1 MTVEEKKSQ
10 DESLYVVGREQELTV
25 FQRELDSAVFTRKI
39 MNLYG
44 TAGIGKSF
52 LLDEFYKKALA
63 SSVIPYVIDCES
75 FAVTPQG
82 FCLHVL
88 NLVYPRGYESASDG
102 ELMSECVQALN
113 GLADSKRV
121 VLLFDA
127 YERMDVLD
135 QWLRDYFLKQ
145 LEPHILTVIAGR
157 TPLAE
162 PWFLSPSWRQQI
174 IRMPLVEL
182 DFEAV
187 ERYAGSS
194 GVHDHELVAR
204 LWRHSKGH
212 PLTLSLVTFILEQA
226 QLYGQDPVFSDH
238 DTLPYLVDK
247 WLQEVPD
254 EELRSLIEAASVLR
268 QFNQDSLSFLMDK
281 QVPSAQFH
289 RLIRFSFIRK
299 VERGWSLHALMR
311 EAVSQELIA
320 RAPMRYKKLREKGLL
335 YYYGR
340 LKENE
345 TFEASPREA
354 VELMYYIGDALL
366 RALMNWFELDPPRFE
381 QAGRHTMG
389 ELERYIVRRR
399 EEARDSRIELY
410 DPHSG
415 RTFDFF
421 VTAQQSCLTLKRLDF
436 EKLFQLGYDVVRIMR
451 DTVGEVIG
459 FAVVIPIN
467 GKTLPYLLESP
478 RSKAY
483 FEQLPSGRLDQLA
496 AVSDST
502 RAGWFIETIDISD
515 FADAS
520 QQTAM
525 GHLIHALIFTGELV
539 VESPAPIPYFIEAHK
554 SLGFEIVPNATHRE
568 YDGITDTPTF
578 VIDMRKNNLLSYIH
592 RMIQNE
598 GQLETIIKEKERPSD
613 PLEEESTRRETAVD
627 PILARSD
634 LTPREKEV
642 AKLLEQGLKNA
653 DIAQRLYLSE
663 ATVKKHMKSMLAKLN
678 AANRTQLLKKLL
690 EQS

>member
-1 MTVEEKKSQ
+1 MTVNEIKSG
-10 DESLYVVGREQELTV
+10 DESLYVVGRE
-25 FQRELDSAVFTRKI
+25 RELAAFQKELDGALFTRKI
-39 MNLYG
+39 MNLHG

-52 LLDEFYKKALA
+52 LLDEFHKRAHA
-63 SSVIPYVIDCES
+63 CGVIPFTIDCES

-88 NLVYPRGYESASDG
+88 NLIHPRGYNAASDG
-102 ELMSECVQALN
+102 ELMSECVEALN
-113 GLADSKRV
+113 GYDGSKRV

-127 YERMDVLD
+127 YERMESLD
-135 QWLRDYFLKQ
+135 HWLRDYFLKQ
-145 LEPHILTVIAGR
+145 LKPHILTVVAGR
-157 TPLAE
+157 TQLAE

-174 IRMPLVEL
+174 IRMPLAEL

-187 ERYAGSS
+187 ERYAGYS
-194 GVHDHELVAR
+194 GVNDKELIAR
-204 LWRHSKGH
+204 LWRYSKGH

-226 QLYGQDPVFSDH
+226 HLNGEEPVFSEH

-268 QFNQDSLSFLMDK
+268 HFNQDSLSFLMDYP
-281 QVPSAQFH
+281 VSSAQFY
-289 RLIRFSFIRK
+289 RLIRFSFVRK
-299 VERGWSLHALMR
+299 VERGWTLHGLMR
-311 EAVSQELIA
+311 EALSQELIV
-320 RAPMRYKKLREKGLL
+320 RAPMRYKALREKGLL

-354 VELMYYIGDALL
+354 VELMYYIGDALV
-366 RALMNWFELDPPRFE
+366 RALMNWFDLIPPRFE
-381 QAGRHTMG
+381 QAGRHTIL
-389 ELERYIVRRR
+389 ELERYIERRR
-399 EEARDSRIELY
+399 YEARDARIELF

-415 RTFDFF
+415 RTFDFV
-421 VTAQQSCLTLKRLDF
+421 VTAEQTCLTLKYLDF
-436 EKLFQLGYDVVRIMR
+436 EKLFELGYDVVRIMR
-451 DTVGEVIG
+451 DAEGEIIG

-478 RSKAY
+478 RSRTY
-483 FEQLPSGRLDQLA
+483 FSQLVPERLKQLA
-496 AVSDST
+496 VSEST
-502 RAGWFIETIDISD
+502 RAGWFIETIDIAD
-515 FADAS
+515 FADAG

-525 GHLIHALIFTGELV
+525 GHLLHALIFTGELV
-539 VESPAPIPYFIEAHK
+539 IESPAPIPFFIEAHK
-554 SLGFEIVPNATHRE
+554 SLGFEVVPNATHRE
-568 YDGITDTPTF
+568 YDGITDAPTF
-578 VIDMRKNNLLSYIH
+578 VIDMRKNNLLTYIH
-592 RMIQNE
+592 RMME
-598 GQLETIIKEKERPSD
+598 SAGQS
-613 PLEEESTRRETAVD
+613 ESLVMEAEQLPEPGIGDAVGGEAPVD
-627 PILARSD
+627 PILIRTD

-653 DIAQRLYLSE
+653 EIAERLYLSE

-690 EQS
+690 EQP